1 MFFWRMKKYAVLFK
15 FEMSWNNI
23 IMAHFQSKSKSNTVE
38 LLFSWFFF
46 FVLKSFHVFSMKT
59 YLNLGFFYEIESENT
74 ELALPYNLNHVDVE
88 ITPVR

>member
-1 MFFWRMKKYAVLFK
+1 MKKYAVLFM

-38 LLFSWFFF
+38 LLFLWGFC
-46 FVLKSFHVFSMKT
+46 FVLKSFNVFSMKT
-59 YLNLGFFYEIESENT
+59 YFNLGFFYEIESENT